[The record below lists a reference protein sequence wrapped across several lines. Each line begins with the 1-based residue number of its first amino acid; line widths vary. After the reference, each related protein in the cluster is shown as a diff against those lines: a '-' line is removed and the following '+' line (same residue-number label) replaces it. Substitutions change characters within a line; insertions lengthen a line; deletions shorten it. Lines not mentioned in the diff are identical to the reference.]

1 MLLTPEDLQRVAS
14 RTLSHYDEHAQAYW
28 EGTRDHDVSQNADAL
43 LQSIEVPPPF
53 ELLDLGCVPDVTSGR
68 SRALGHRATGLEGS
82 AQLAAFGPKEQRP

>member
-28 EGTRDHDVSQNADAL
+28 EGTRDHDVSQNVDAL

-53 ELLDLGCVPDVTSGR
+53 ELLDLGCGPGR
-68 SRALGHRATGLEGS
+68 DLKNFHGARAPGDRPREVGTAGR
-82 AQLAAFGPKEQRP
+82 FGPNEQRL